1 MYVCMFVPEAEI
13 CKLDGQA
20 SESGTMYLEDCPVTG
35 ELNFLTPF
43 SVYIDTSIYIQDKVP
58 LGA

>member
-1 MYVCMFVPEAEI
+1 MFVPEAEI